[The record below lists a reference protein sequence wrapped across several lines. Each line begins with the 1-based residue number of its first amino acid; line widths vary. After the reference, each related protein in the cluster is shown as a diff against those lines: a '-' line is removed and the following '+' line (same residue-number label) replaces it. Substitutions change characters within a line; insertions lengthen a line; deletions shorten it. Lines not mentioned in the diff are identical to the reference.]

1 MDTFYKSEKRQ
12 NYLLYILYKLKDVVS
27 IKWEQVNRR
36 CDGGQWI
43 I

>member
-1 MDTFYKSEKRQ
+1 MDTFYQSEKRQ
-12 NYLLYILYKLKDVVS
+12 NYLLYILYKLKDVS